1 MLWRIFAAM
10 KKMTFALAVP
20 LLWLAACRPS
30 EAPLTQDE
38 VIAVIQRFDEG
49 WRHKNLLTVDSTL
62 APAYIYFTQSG
73 GLFSRDS
80 VVQTAGSPAYTLDT
94 MSRREFEVE
103 LHGNTAIVSTR
114 WQGRGLYKGVPFDE
128 DQRCSITII
137 KQNGRALI
145 ATEHCTPIRQARI
158 FH

>member
-1 MLWRIFAAM
+1 M
-10 KKMTFALAVP
+10 KKIALAAIVA
-20 LLWLAACRPS
+20 LLGISACKQTNG
-30 EAPLTQDE
+30 PLTQEE
-38 VIAVIQRFDEG
+38 VIAVIERFDKG
-49 WRHKNLLTVDSTL
+49 WRNKQLPTVDSVL
-62 APAYIYFTQSG
+62 APTYIYFTQSG

-80 VVQTAGSPAYTLDT
+80 VVQTAGAPYYTLDT

-114 WQGRGLYKGVPFDE
+114 WYGRGIYKGAPFDE

-145 ATEHCTPIRQARI
+145 AAEHCTPIKTAKI